1 MVLKTKGELIMR
13 FAVIG
18 TGSRAG
24 MYYNALENQEK
35 ISSENDLVALMD
47 LNQTRMDFVNKRLNK
62 DLPTFK
68 PHQFEEMV
76 EKENIEGIVVTT
88 KDAHHHEYITKGLNN
103 DLKVITEK
111 PMTTDEEKCQ
121 QVLDAKA
128 DSEGD
133 LIVTF
138 NYRYSPYRSK
148 MKELLQEGVIGDV
161 TLVEF
166 HWYLDTTHGADY
178 YRRWHRNKHNSGSL
192 LVHKATHHFDLV
204 NWWLD
209 SYPQK
214 VFAFGEKNFY
224 KPDTFDYSIRCKNC
238 DHADDCDFYVDMAS
252 SDKLTELYLKAEEE
266 DGYIRDKCVFSPDID
281 IWDTRA
287 MTVSY
292 DNSAMLSYSLN
303 NYAPYEGYKVAF
315 VGTEGRIEQDVVE
328 ASYISGHDGKLERR
342 TPENNIRLEVFPL
355 FEESYQIDI
364 EVEEGGHGG
373 GDSRLL
379 EDIFLKEETDDP
391 LERKAGVMD
400 GAMSILTGIA
410 ARRSIEQE
418 KSVEINDLVKF
429 PQNLI

>member
-1 MVLKTKGELIMR
+1 MR

-24 MYYNALENQEK
+24 MYYNALKNQDE
-35 ISSENDLVALMD
+35 ISEENDLAALMD
-47 LNQTRMDFVNKRLNK
+47 LNQTRMDFVNKRLDTN
-62 DLPTFK
+62 LPTYK
-68 PHQFEEMV
+68 PHQFKEMV

-88 KDAHHHEYITKGLNN
+88 KDAHHHEYIVKGLNH

-111 PMTTDEEKCQ
+111 PMTTTEAKCQ
-121 QVLDAKA
+121 QIFDAKKE
-128 DSEGD
+128 SKGE

-148 MKELLQEGVIGDV
+148 VKELLQQGTIGDI

-178 YRRWHRNKHNSGSL
+178 YRRWHRYKHNSGSL

-209 SYPQK
+209 SYPVK
-214 VFAFGEKNFY
+214 LFALGEKNFY
-224 KPDTFDYSIRCKNC
+224 KPETFAYSTRCQNC
-238 DHADDCDFYVDMAS
+238 DLVDECDFYMDMTDS
-252 SDKLTELYLKAEEE
+252 NKLSDLYLKAEAE
-266 DGYIRDKCVFSPDID
+266 DGYIRDKCVFAPDID

-287 MTVSY
+287 LTVNY
-292 DNSAMLSYSLN
+292 ENSVMMSYSLN

-328 ASYISGHDGKLERR
+328 ASYISGHDGKIERR
-342 TPENNIRLEVFPL
+342 TPENNVRLEVFPL
-355 FEESYQIDI
+355 FDESY
-364 EVEEGGHGG
+364 EVEVEVSEGGHGG
-373 GDSRLL
+373 GDIRLL
-379 EDIFLKEETDDP
+379 KDIFMEENEDDP
-391 LERKAGVMD
+391 LERKAGIMD
-400 GAMSILTGIA
+400 GAMSILTGVA

-418 KSVEINDLVKF
+418 RAVKIEELVDI
-429 PQNLI
+429 PEQLR